1 MSDKRKSALAYK
13 EPVVTPQTR
22 SVYESAFLSTT
33 QKSKLNPLESLAFAA
48 SVLAAEHDS
57 GPVRSSP
64 VAHPLPVNSRPSVST
79 GVTGIS
85 SMGLGASK
93 QKHAASERPPVE
105 AKRQAVYRYAGAP
118 TPPAPTSFNFVSVET
133 APFPPQNNRIPSS
146 APVNDNMAVQT
157 ENLSSSIRSTAFLV
171 DTRSLPVDPSNS
183 HTALVKQAYPPMEF
197 VKQAYPPMNFVKQA
211 YPPVA
216 PPETVESV
224 VAEWNSGENTT
235 NTGKLKKSPKKRPK
249 RIRKVYKPTD
259 IAHVTEN
266 DKDVLS
272 QRGGR
277 GNGNHGNILYLEAR
291 DRLRPEYL
299 KATAAQKHDIA
310 NELVKSVH
318 DWGGR
323 FLAQDVK
330 GWYEVHEKAALTK
343 VKQALR
349 EGRPDQAAD
358 KKEPETAV
366 PL

>member
-1 MSDKRKSALAYK
+1 MADKRKSTVASK
-13 EPVVTPQTR
+13 EHVVTPHTM
-22 SVYESAFLSTT
+22 SVYEPTFRSTT

-57 GPVRSSP
+57 GPVRGVP
-64 VAHPLPVNSRPSVST
+64 AAHPFPVNSLPST
-79 GVTGIS
+79 NTGIIGIS
-85 SMGLGASK
+85 DMGVGAST
-93 QKHAASERPPVE
+93 QNHAVSDRRTNGEGF
-105 AKRQAVYRYAGAP
+105 YRYAGAH
-118 TPPAPTSFNFVSVET
+118 TPPAPTSFNVVSLET
-133 APFPPQNNRIPSS
+133 APFPPQETISSS
-146 APVNDNMAVQT
+146 ASVNKNMALQM
-157 ENLSSSIRSTAFLV
+157 ESLPSSIRSSAAISE
-171 DTRSLPVDPSNS
+171 TRSTPVHPSELR
-183 HTALVKQAYPPMEF
+183 TALVKQEL
-197 VKQAYPPMNFVKQA
+197 
-211 YPPVA
+211 PPVDR
-216 PPETVESV
+216 PETVGTEEM
-224 VAEWNSGENTT
+224 EWNSGGNA
-235 NTGKLKKSPKKRPK
+235 NTGRLKKLPKKRPK
-249 RIRKVYKPTD
+249 RIRKVYKPMD
-259 IAHVTEN
+259 IAHVQEN

-291 DRLRPEYL
+291 DRLRPKYL

-310 NELVKSVH
+310 NELVKAVH

-358 KKEPETAV
+358 KKESEPAV